1 VGAIGQRALI
11 RGVLVGS
18 GLLGLVV
25 GIPPLGAS
33 AQGKLEAHYEATL
46 AGIPIGKG
54 SWVVEIGDTHY
65 NAAANG
71 STTGLIRVFT
81 GGEGSSA
88 VRGTITSGKSI
99 SAVYSATIKTR
110 GRSDE
115 VRLVINNGN
124 VKEFRLDPPP
134 DNDPDRIPI
143 TDAHEHGVVD
153 PMSGSLLQV
162 PGNGDLLAPESCKR
176 TLAVFDGRLRYDL
189 ELAYK
194 RIEQVKASKG
204 YAGPALVC
212 AVRFVPVAGFVPS
225 RAAIKYIAKQRDIE
239 VWLVPI
245 AGTRVLVPFRV
256 QGPTPIG
263 EFRIEARQFVSAG
276 SMRQAVGRA
285 KTQ

>member
-1 VGAIGQRALI
+1 MRKQALVRRALI
-11 RGVLVGS
+11 GS
-18 GLLGLVV
+18 GLLGLIV
-25 GIPPLGAS
+25 GIPPVGAS

-54 SWVVEIGDTHY
+54 NWVVEIGDTHY

-81 GGEGSSA
+81 GGEGFST
-88 VRGTITSGKSI
+88 VRGTMSGGKSI

-115 VRLVINNGN
+115 VHLVISNGN
-124 VKEFRLDPPP
+124 VKEFRLNPPP
-134 DNDPDRIPI
+134 DNDPERIPI
-143 TDAHEHGVVD
+143 TEAHEHGVVD
-153 PMSGSLLQV
+153 PMSGSLLRV
-162 PGNGDLLAPESCKR
+162 SGEGDLLAPESCKR
-176 TLAVFDGRLRYDL
+176 SVAVFDGRLRYDL

-194 RIEQVKASKG
+194 RIEQVKANTG

-245 AGTRVLVPFRV
+245 AGTRVLVPFRM

-263 EFRIEARQFVSAG
+263 EFRVEARQFVAAG
-276 SMRQAVGRA
+276 AMRQAVGRA
-285 KTQ
+285 KAQ